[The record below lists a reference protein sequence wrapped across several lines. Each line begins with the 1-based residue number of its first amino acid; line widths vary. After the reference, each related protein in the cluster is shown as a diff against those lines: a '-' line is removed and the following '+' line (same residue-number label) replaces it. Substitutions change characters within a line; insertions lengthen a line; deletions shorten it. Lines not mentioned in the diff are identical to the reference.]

1 VLKYLNT
8 AFELLGDDVNLND
21 DRLGM
26 LDVPGVGPD
35 QLSLLFHASN
45 EMWISKLW
53 QTLSVPPWLDQ
64 TDEVFVQVLGKGGR
78 CPPMLN
84 IYYDRDDAFVQT
96 KHGAEEERRGHISF
110 TLSKLYDGRRMS
122 FVDID
127 ALSEYGIRAMD
138 ADAYPSLRFVRHV
151 LGKTCYSSCCL
162 YIALHNGFVTL
173 VRFTYCVVC
182 GGTGKRNANVSTVR
196 DHDGPLCCPC
206 TRQIG
211 QLWCIGVAA
220 VRNSNRALLQTSL
233 HSLWCAPS

>member
-1 VLKYLNT
+1 MLKYLNT

-53 QTLSVPPWLDQ
+53 QTLSVPPWLDR

-96 KHGAEEERRGHISF
+96 KHGAEEERCGHISF

-138 ADAYPSLRFVRHV
+138 ADAYPSLRFVRLV
-151 LGKTCYSSCCL
+151 FGKTCYSSCCL

-182 GGTGKRNANVSTVR
+182 GGTGKKNANVSTVR

-220 VRNSNRALLQTSL
+220 VRNSNRALLQISL